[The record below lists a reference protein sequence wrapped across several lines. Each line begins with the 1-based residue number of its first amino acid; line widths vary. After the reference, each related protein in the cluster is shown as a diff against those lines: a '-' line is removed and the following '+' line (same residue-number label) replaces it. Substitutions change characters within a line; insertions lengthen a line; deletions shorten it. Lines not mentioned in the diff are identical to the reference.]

1 MVTELTVDAPD
12 GAAEAYLAGEEGRP
26 GVLFFMDAFGLRPR
40 ISDMVERIAG
50 WGYTVLAPNV
60 FYREGS
66 AADLAPT
73 GTCATPR
80 HASASWPPARSSG
93 SGATRPISP
102 ARTPRRGSMRSART
116 PGPARSAPPATAWER
131 GSPCALPGCSPSSV
145 AAVGGWHGGGLV
157 TDAPDSPH
165 RGIASSTAAYAF
177 GHADQDRS
185 MPADA
190 VVALGETP
198 GAGRPPVRQRGLRR
212 CGARLHDGRHRGLR
226 RGRGR
231 APLPRASRPPRRE
244 PAPRGGAL
252 RDPGRQLVRWT

>member
-1 MVTELTVDAPD
+1 MVTELTVDAPG
-12 GAAEAYLAGEEGRP
+12 GAAEAYLAGEVGRP

-40 ISDMVERIAG
+40 ISNMVERIAG

-73 GTCATPR
+73 GDLRDPEARERFMATGPFER
-80 HASASWPPARSSG
+80 VGRYTPDHSGPDTQAWVDALGAHARPTPIGTTGYCMGARL
-93 SGATRPISP
+93 AVR
-102 ARTPRRGSMRSART
+102 AA
-116 PGPARSAPPATAWER
+116 AL
-131 GSPCALPGCSPSSV
+131 LPGSV

-177 GHADQDRS
+177 GHADHDRS

-190 VVALGETP
+190 VVALGE
-198 GAGRPPVRQRGLRR
+198 ALEQVGRPYVNDVYT
-212 CGARLHDGRHRGLR
+212 GAAHGYTMADTAAYDEAATERHFRT
-226 RGRGR
+226 
-231 APLPRASRPPRRE
+231 
-244 PAPRGGAL
+244 L
-252 RDPGRQLVRWT
+252 RDLLDANLSG